1 MNCAPNCLVT
11 VTCPTSLYPVKLV
24 CNALHCLAR
33 HAGEVDTSESSKNT
47 LRAAI
52 PGIAVGAVVTVL
64 LIVFISLLLIIACT
78 WRGQRRKKITL
89 QSSSSSYASRSSS
102 KDSLNFPEV
111 ATPDLCRKSPGGME
125 MKPLEFKNII
135 SEDDEDL
142 IPSGAIPVGLFRE
155 HVDKFDE
162 NRQLLFQHEFD
173 VSDVIVTSY
182 FIQ

>member
-1 MNCAPNCLVT
+1 M
-11 VTCPTSLYPVKLV
+11 
-24 CNALHCLAR
+24 
-33 HAGEVDTSESSKNT
+33 DTSESSKNT

-89 QSSSSSYASRSSS
+89 QSRSSSSYASRSSS
-102 KDSLNFPEV
+102 KDSFNFPEV

-142 IPSGAIPVGLFRE
+142 IPSGAIPVSLFRE

-173 VSDVIVTSY
+173 VSDVIVTSCE
-182 FIQ
+182 